1 MSCETEAHL
10 RNACSMER
18 SSSLR
23 RIFPSV
29 SKSGPSVDRTEAST
43 QECGTG
49 WSKTLRRLF
58 PTQPRF
64 AGERLG
70 DGSSRFP
77 GDPRRFPES
86 CTFAR
91 RSFRGLVPTQPRYC
105 WNGSCQRIVGFCT
118 SGSRSCR
125 GSDPIQ
131 PKLQKGGNGDQMHA
145 NTETT
150 GGGKGSYFGLG
161 QGAGKE
167 PEWRR
172 ELGCWW
178 RS

>member
-1 MSCETEAHL
+1 MTLQIRRSENLVRDGIKL

-49 WSKTLRRLF
+49 WSRTLRRLF

-64 AGERLG
+64 AGERPG

-86 CTFAR
+86 RTFAR

-105 WNGSCQRIVGFCT
+105 WNGSFQRIVGCCT

-131 PKLQKGGNGDQMHA
+131 PK
-145 NTETT
+145 
-150 GGGKGSYFGLG
+150 FGLG